1 MQSVSLRFAES
12 VRVLSGA
19 ARERD
24 LVIPSF
30 RSPPHLPTSDR
41 TLRRRGGDAT
51 VAVRLSGRPFSAVQ
65 ADLIEGLVVVNELDA
80 AAGGEARRWLWNA
93 LSAAQLAEPGAVLA
107 AA

>member
-12 VRVLSGA
+12 VRVLSAA

-30 RSPPHLPTSDR
+30 RSPPHLATSDR
-41 TLRRRGGDAT
+41 TLRRRGRDVT
-51 VAVRLSGRPFSAVQ
+51 VAVRLSGRPFAAVQ

-80 AAGGEARRWLWNA
+80 ATADEARRWLWNA
-93 LSAAQLAEPGAVLA
+93 LSAAQLVEAGPTLA